1 MFSSNKNI
9 DYTLCI
15 EILNVGRQLWH
26 KSRILIDKS
35 TSQGLTTGK
44 VAVKKFS
51 HRYINSSD
59 NEEYMYYHRVKVNF
73 RKTAADPLYQKIM
86 L

>member
-44 VAVKKFS
+44 VAVKK
-51 HRYINSSD
+51 
-59 NEEYMYYHRVKVNF
+59 K
-73 RKTAADPLYQKIM
+73 
-86 L
+86 